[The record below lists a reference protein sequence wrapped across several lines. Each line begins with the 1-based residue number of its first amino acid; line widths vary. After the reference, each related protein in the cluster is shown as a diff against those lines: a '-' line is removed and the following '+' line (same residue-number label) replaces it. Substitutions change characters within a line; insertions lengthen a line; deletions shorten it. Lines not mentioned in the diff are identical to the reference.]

1 MRRLVPAH
9 NRAALTLSV
18 LSLAALVIS
27 PAQAAAGTWLK
38 PTSAVE
44 GSVRLSWTWSSGAP
58 GEVATASEGSIRFDV
73 RDRAPGTSALLAW
86 VPGEFPAWATEPQR
100 LPGFFLRA
108 QAQAERYRETRTEPC
123 GDGTPAVRTIELT
136 GAGPSHALLMTDEPE
151 VDAVRR
157 TGRIDVDPPFVVR
170 RDGVFRLGQAVLGTG
185 SFGVRETGTQCEYN
199 DAEVPVTT
207 PRSAPDAERTATGAG
222 LMGFDA
228 LVALTD
234 GIDDIPLTATAN
246 GGLRI
251 RRTATANVTGA
262 QGATGRTKMEVDL
275 RVAGPL
281 DAHSA
286 FCRVITRG
294 EAARLRSAAEAQR
307 LARRRGFTRV
317 GIGKPVTAAP
327 GDRARHILRW
337 GSTVAPCGTG
347 LGSRKSPALFPV
359 RRAGR

>member
-1 MRRLVPAH
+1 MLWLAVL
-9 NRAALTLSV
+9 AL
-18 LSLAALVIS
+18 S
-27 PAQAAAGTWLK
+27 PAQAVAGTWLK

-44 GSVRLSWTWSSGAP
+44 GSVRLGWAWTSGSA
-58 GEVATASEGSIRFDV
+58 GAVATTSEGSVRFDV

-86 VPGEFPAWATEPQR
+86 VPGEFPSWATEPQR

-108 QAQAERYRETRTEPC
+108 AARVERFRETRTEQC
-123 GDGTPAVRTIELT
+123 GDGTPAVRSFAVT
-136 GAGPSHALLMTDEPE
+136 GAGPANALLMTNEPT

-170 RDGVFRLGQAVLGTG
+170 RDGIYRLGQAVLGTG
-185 SFGVRETGTQCEYN
+185 AFGVRETGAQCEYN

-207 PRSAPDAERTATGAG
+207 PRAVVETERVDTGAG

-234 GIDDIPLTATAN
+234 GIDDIPLSVTTG

-251 RRTATANVTGA
+251 QRTMTVDVTAAHGVTGK
-262 QGATGRTKMEVDL
+262 ATMEVDL

-281 DAHSA
+281 DRHSA

-317 GIGKPVTAAP
+317 AIGKALTAVP
-327 GDRARHILRW
+327 GDRARYVMRW
-337 GSTVAPCGTG
+337 GSSGAPCGAA
-347 LGSRKSPALFPV
+347 LGTRKSPALFPV
-359 RRAGR
+359 SRAGR